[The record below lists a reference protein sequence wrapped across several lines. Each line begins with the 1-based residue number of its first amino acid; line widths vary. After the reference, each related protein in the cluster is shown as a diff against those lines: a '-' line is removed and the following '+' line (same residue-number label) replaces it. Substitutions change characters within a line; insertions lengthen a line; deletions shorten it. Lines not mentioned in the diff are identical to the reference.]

1 MAQVASGVSRDPA
14 HRRGAGVVDED
25 IDAAEGLARGGHC
38 TGDVVRLGHVAGTGN
53 HAPAGVPRHLLR
65 RRRKPLGVARD
76 DDDMRLLA
84 REFGGNGTT
93 DADAA
98 AGHDGNLAAQVQ
110 IHDATLTR

>member
-1 MAQVASGVSRDPA
+1 MSPAQAITRRPVSRD
-14 HRRGAGVVDED
+14 
-25 IDAAEGLARGGHC
+25 ISCAAAASRS
-38 TGDVVRLGHVAGTGN
+38 AF
-53 HAPAGVPRHLLR
+53 
-65 RRRKPLGVARD
+65 ARD